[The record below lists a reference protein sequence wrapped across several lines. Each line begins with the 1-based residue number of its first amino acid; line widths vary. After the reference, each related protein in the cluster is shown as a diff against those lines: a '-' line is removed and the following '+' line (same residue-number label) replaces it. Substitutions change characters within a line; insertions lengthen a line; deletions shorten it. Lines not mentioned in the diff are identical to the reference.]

1 MTEVLRYDRGDL
13 KGSSTRTDEG
23 YIRADAV
30 VTRTGVFTYRNAD
43 GSIRRELRHPDE
55 VFKQDSLSTLSMIP
69 ITDGHPAERLVN
81 ADNAREL
88 TVGHVGENIKVDAPH
103 IMASLAVTHADGVE
117 SVDLGK
123 RSLSLGYKVDL
134 VKEDGIYNGERYDYR
149 QTNIR
154 YNHLA
159 LVPRGRAGPEAQ
171 LNLDEADGVQV
182 DHDDTER
189 NDDMTTKTTDNLRT
203 VNVDGLEY
211 PAAPEVIKHLER
223 ETARADQAADQLEQ
237 AKADAQKEK
246 ARADSL
252 EEKLE
257 QATNDEAI
265 QAKVQ
270 NRVAL
275 ERKVLDAMG
284 EKVNAD
290 ELSTK
295 TDRELQEM
303 VVKHFS
309 PKANLDNAEDTYV
322 AARFDHIMEDLPEK
336 RYDRAAQKQTAAVNR
351 PTGDGDQDRFDEDD
365 EKRKTMDAIKN
376 QHKQRGDRKQKY
388 DA

>member
-103 IMASLAVTHADGVE
+103 IMASLAVIHADGVE

>member
-1 MTEVLRYDRGDL
+1 MTGVLRYDRGDL

-30 VTRTGVFTYRNAD
+30 VTRTGVFQYRNQD

-55 VFKQDSLSTLSMIP
+55 VFKQDSLSTMSMIP
-69 ITDGHPAERLVN
+69 ITDGHPPARLVN
-81 ADNAREL
+81 SDNAREL
-88 TVGHVGENIKVDAPH
+88 TVGHVGENINVDAPH

-134 VKEDGIYNGERYDYR
+134 VKEDGEYNGERYDYR

-171 LNLDEADGVQV
+171 LNLDAADGVQV

-189 NDDMTTKTTDNLRT
+189 NDDMTTKTNENLRT

-223 ETARADQAADQLEQ
+223 ETARADQASEQLDQL
-237 AKADAQKEK
+237 KADAQKEK

-284 EKVNAD
+284 EKVKAD

-309 PKANLDNAEDTYV
+309 PKAHLDEAEDTYV

-336 RYDRAAQKQTAAVNR
+336 RYDRAARGQAAAVNR
-351 PTGDGDQDRFDEDD
+351 PTGDADDGHFDEDD

-376 QHKQRGDRKQKY
+376 QHKQKADRKQEY